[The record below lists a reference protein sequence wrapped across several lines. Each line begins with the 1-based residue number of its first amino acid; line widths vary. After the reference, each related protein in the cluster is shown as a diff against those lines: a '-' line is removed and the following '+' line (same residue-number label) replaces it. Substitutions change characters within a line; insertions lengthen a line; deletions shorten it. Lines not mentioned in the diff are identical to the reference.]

1 MHESENKNEKINNGE
16 ISDANTM
23 SSNHI
28 INKTSMKLLL
38 IINIRRVLLKLFIGI
53 VPSEFLR

>member
-1 MHESENKNEKINNGE
+1 MGVWNHQCGYASMHESENKNDKINNGE
-16 ISDANTM
+16 ISDVNTM

-38 IINIRRVLLKLFIGI
+38 IINI
-53 VPSEFLR
+53 